1 LTRTSKARTWKFT
14 AQAVT
19 FLINTAIGLTL
30 LSGGTGCR
38 LFDPTISSD
47 EEYNRAKRQIE
58 SPPED
63 DEDWVRPEGESVE
76 KRKEGALPILDK
88 LFRWDKAKNPDLAKK
103 LYNEA
108 DIKFNEAKSLEG
120 YERLV
125 AFRAA
130 AKKYKEAGKNWRN
143 SYLEQDSL
151 YMEGRSYFFAEDYPK
166 AEDAFTRLVKEY
178 PRTKYLDSTQKHRFE
193 VAQYWVQY
201 NQVAPASFY
210 NLNWS
215 DNKRP
220 INDTGGHGR
229 RVLEK
234 MRLDDP
240 TGVLADDV
248 TMALANEAFQR
259 GDFETAAETY
269 EDLRLTYPD
278 SKHQFE
284 AHFLELR
291 SLIEIYQGPEYS
303 SEPMDRAE
311 KLIKQINR
319 QFARQADEQRE
330 YLSQAYAEVR
340 YKQGERRWMQAE
352 YRRKR
357 GENKSARMYLQEILD
372 GYEDTPFGEQAKERL
387 AELEGAQDDPTQYLS
402 WLTQLFP
409 DADPAK
415 PLIDSRS
422 SSP

>member
-1 LTRTSKARTWKFT
+1 M
-14 AQAVT
+14 
-19 FLINTAIGLTL
+19 AI
-30 LSGGTGCR
+30 
-38 LFDPTISSD
+38 
-47 EEYNRAKRQIE
+47 
-58 SPPED
+58 
-63 DEDWVRPEGESVE
+63 
-76 KRKEGALPILDK
+76 
-88 LFRWDKAKNPDLAKK
+88 
-103 LYNEA
+103 
-108 DIKFNEAKSLEG
+108 
-120 YERLV
+120 
-125 AFRAA
+125 
-130 AKKYKEAGKNWRN
+130 
-143 SYLEQDSL
+143 
-151 YMEGRSYFFAEDYPK
+151 
-166 AEDAFTRLVKEY
+166 
-178 PRTKYLDSTQKHRFE
+178 
-193 VAQYWVQY
+193 
-201 NQVAPASFY
+201 
-210 NLNWS
+210 
-215 DNKRP
+215 
-220 INDTGGHGR
+220 
-229 RVLEK
+229 
-234 MRLDDP
+234 
-240 TGVLADDV
+240 
-248 TMALANEAFQR
+248 ANEAFQR

-284 AHFLELR
+284 SHFLELR

-319 QFARQADEQRE
+319 QFARQAEDQRE
-330 YLSQAYAEVR
+330 YLNQAYAEVR

-387 AELEGAQDDPTQYLS
+387 AELEGAQDDPTQYLN

>member
-1 LTRTSKARTWKFT
+1 MTRTSKARTWKFT
-14 AQAVT
+14 ARAVI
-19 FLINTAIGLTL
+19 FLINTTLGLAL
-30 LSGGTGCR
+30 VSSGAGCR

-58 SPPED
+58 SAPED
-63 DEDWVRPEGESVE
+63 DADWFRPEGESVE

-88 LFRWDKAKNPDLAKK
+88 LFRWNTAKNPDLAKK

-108 DIKFNEAKSLEG
+108 DIKFNEAKALEG
-120 YERLV
+120 QERRV

-130 AKKYKEAGKNWRN
+130 AKKYKEAGKSWRN
-143 SYLEQDSL
+143 SYLEQDAL

-166 AEDAFTRLVKEY
+166 SEDAFTRLVKEY

-193 VAQYWVQY
+193 IAQYWVQY

-210 NLNWS
+210 YLNWT

-220 INDTGGHGR
+220 LNDTGGHGR
-229 RVLEK
+229 RVWEK

-248 TMALANEAFQR
+248 TMAIANEAFQR

-291 SLIEIYQGPEYS
+291 SLIEVYQGPEYS

-330 YLSQAYAEVR
+330 YLNQAYAEVR

-372 GYEDTPFGEQAKERL
+372 DYEDTPFGDQARERL
-387 AELEGAQDDPTQYLS
+387 VELEGAQDDPTQYLV

-422 SSP
+422 TSP

>member
-1 LTRTSKARTWKFT
+1 MTRTSKARTGKFT
-14 AQAVT
+14 ASSVT
-19 FLINTAIGLTL
+19 FIINIAMSLAV

-58 SPPED
+58 APPED

-76 KRKEGALPILDK
+76 KRKEGALPFLDN
-88 LFRWDKAKNPDLAKK
+88 LFRWEKPKNPDLAKK

-108 DIKFNEAKSLEG
+108 DIKFNEAKALEG
-120 YERLV
+120 NERRV

-143 SYLEQDSL
+143 SYLQQDAL

-193 VAQYWVQY
+193 IAQYWVQY

-210 NLNWS
+210 ILNWN

-220 INDTGGHGR
+220 LNDTGGHGR
-229 RVLEK
+229 RVWEK

-248 TMALANEAFQR
+248 TMAIANEAFQR

-291 SLIEIYQGPEYS
+291 SLIEVYQGPEYS

-319 QFARQADEQRE
+319 QFAQKAEEQRE
-330 YLSQAYAEVR
+330 YLNQAYAEVR

-357 GENKSARMYLQEILD
+357 GENRSARMYLQEILD
-372 GYEDTPFGEQAKERL
+372 DYADTPFGEQAQERM
-387 AELEGAQDDPTQYLS
+387 AELKDAQDDPTQYLA
-402 WLTQLFP
+402 WLSQLFP

-415 PLIDSRS
+415 PLIDSRAT
-422 SSP
+422 SP